1 MRKFF
6 NRLYFLLSGILLVI
20 MVFSLT
26 ACSSTKTLEP
36 APEGYSFIKPPSE
49 EQIYSRFGNSK
60 MYMTTDPE
68 QIADW
73 YCDFVVIG
81 KFLGNTDTFVANG
94 DHIYTKGL
102 FEVTD
107 VLKGDYAGQYLE
119 AVYGG
124 GAISVD
130 EYLDAL
136 EPGEIS
142 SYGLNKIPQNERSS
156 LYVEERDPEYG
167 VDPTPGTTYILLLSD
182 SDIGYAVQGDTFG
195 VMPYQDGK
203 AYDYAT
209 NSYKTF
215 SFME

>member
-107 VLKGDYAGQYLE
+107 VLKGDYAGQYLSL
-119 AVYGG
+119 
-124 GAISVD
+124 IH
-130 EYLDAL
+130 
-136 EPGEIS
+136 IS
-142 SYGLNKIPQNERSS
+142 SCGFLEDTVGTLTIWERCSTARLYSMPAASPGVFFPSPGLNSAARTSTTASS
-156 LYVEERDPEYG
+156 TAAAQASANRTHSMAY
-167 VDPTPGTTYILLLSD
+167 
-182 SDIGYAVQGDTFG
+182 TF
-195 VMPYQDGK
+195 P
-203 AYDYAT
+203 
-209 NSYKTF
+209 F
-215 SFME
+215 L